1 VIAQIF
7 RIMVEMRQ
15 PVHVVYGGANLFR
28 SDTTR
33 KLGKIAERTFA
44 EYAPDPEAFAK
55 ALGIRDDLAGTVYER
70 VAEKLRSDPVEDYRI
85 DFEDGFGTR
94 SDDEEDTATDAA
106 AAQLR
111 KGMEEGTLPP
121 FIGFRVKSFGE
132 ESKGR
137 ALRTLDRFLKAAGKL
152 PEEFVVTLPKITA
165 LGEVSAFMKA
175 LAPYP
180 DIGVELMV
188 ETSLSLIK
196 LAEMVE
202 LTERRCVGAHF
213 GPYDYTSSLGITS
226 HNQHLLHPACHFAR
240 STMLMTLAGS
250 GIALSDGPTNILP
263 IPPHRGDGL
272 SEPQKL
278 ENRAVVH
285 RAWKLHY
292 GHIRDALYNG
302 FYQGWDLHPAQFPVR
317 YAAVYSFFLEGL
329 DAASERLRNFIRAAM
344 QATRVGDV
352 FDDAATGQG
361 LLNYFLRAVSC
372 GAVPERDIPE
382 LTGVTVEQLRLG
394 SFAKIL
400 ESL

>member
-1 VIAQIF
+1 
-7 RIMVEMRQ
+7 MDGMRQ
-15 PVHVVYGGANLFR
+15 PVHVVYGGANLFK

-33 KLGKIAERTFA
+33 KLGKLAERTLA
-44 EYAPDPEAFAK
+44 DYAPDAGVLAEVV
-55 ALGIRDDLAGTVYER
+55 GIPGNLATIVYER
-70 VAEKLRSDPVEDYRI
+70 VAEKLRREPVEDYRI

-94 SDDEEDTATDAA
+94 SDAEEDAAVDTA
-106 AAQLR
+106 AAQLS
-111 KGMEEGTLPP
+111 KGLEDGTLPP
-121 FIGFRVKSFGE
+121 FIGFRVKSFGD
-132 ESKGR
+132 ESKAR

-152 PEEFVVTLPKITA
+152 PEEFVVTLPKISA
-165 LGEVSAFMKA
+165 LGQVSAFMEA
-175 LAPYP
+175 LEPYP
-180 DIGVELMV
+180 NVGVELMV
-188 ETSLSLIK
+188 ETSLSLTK

-202 LTERRCVGAHF
+202 LTHGRCVGAHF

-250 GIALSDGPTNILP
+250 GIALSDGPTNVLP
-263 IPPHRGDGL
+263 IPPHRGDSL
-272 SEPQKL
+272 NEVQKA
-278 ENRAVVH
+278 ENRLVVH

-292 GHIRDALYNG
+292 QHVRDALYNG

-329 DAASERLRNFIRAAM
+329 EAASERLRNFIRMAM

-361 LLNYFLRAVSC
+361 LLNYFLRAMSC
-372 GAVPERDIPE
+372 GAVPESDIPA
-382 LTGVTVEQLRLG
+382 LTGLTLEQLRSA

-400 ESL
+400 ETL